1 METDDDDD
9 LINSGD
15 ESDMDSEVEDR
26 VDGVKSLLSKSKGS
40 AKTLSDE
47 GPQKT
52 TRPPLYRPHS
62 VQHDEDNTGPEN
74 DTTQPE
80 SSILRDNNGD
90 GQPSE
95 SSA

>member
-1 METDDDDD
+1 MTFMLAATFDRGS
-9 LINSGD
+9 LVGSGD

-52 TRPPLYRPHS
+52 TRLVWNPFS
-62 VQHDEDNTGPEN
+62 C
-74 DTTQPE
+74 
-80 SSILRDNNGD
+80 ILEFNFKD
-90 GQPSE
+90 
-95 SSA
+95 